1 MNPFSQ
7 LDWLLPAPP
16 NFSDQVK
23 AIRAKAG
30 DASAELRALASH
42 ALNANQLLRVGK
54 LIDEAR
60 LKDGNTGSLQPF
72 KLGIISNATTEFI
85 TPAIIGTGARFGF
98 AVETVSTGYGQFMQA
113 ALDPHSAINAA
124 RCDAALLALDA
135 NAFALATPPGDDVA
149 AVAAVERAL
158 NMIDSMCAGIAQSG
172 ATVIL
177 QTIAA
182 PVETLLGGYDALL
195 SGSLATQIAELNRGL
210 IQRCHQTSSPLLDVA
225 GMAGRVGLANW
236 HDPIAWNL
244 AKQPVA
250 HNLIPYFA
258 DNLCRLISAMRG
270 KSRKALVLDLDNTLW
285 AGVIGDDGMTGI
297 NIAQGDATGE
307 AHLAL
312 QRYALALRERG
323 VVLAV
328 SSKNTDEV
336 ARQVFRE
343 HPDMLIR
350 EAHIA
355 VFQANWNDKASN
367 IEAIAQ
373 TLNIGLDALVFVDDN
388 PAERALVRQRLPQ
401 VAVPEL
407 PDDPAFYVRT
417 IAAAGYFEAVGFADE
432 DRKRAQFYTDNAK
445 RVELQSSIG
454 SIDDYLRSLDMKISF
469 SAFDAGG
476 RARIAQLI
484 NKSNQFNLTTRR
496 YTEAE
501 IDALIADEHVFTMQ
515 IRLEDVFGD
524 NGMISSIICRTTGE
538 DWDIDTWLMSC
549 RVLGRKVEEAALQQ
563 LIRFGKMRGI
573 KRLIGLYRPTE
584 RNIIVAEHY
593 AKLGFTASGK
603 RDDAELWILPLNET
617 PIDNTS
623 DIFAAIS
630 SHNLGK

>member
-1 MNPFSQ
+1 MYPYAQ

-16 NFSDQVK
+16 NFSEHVK

-30 DASAELRALASH
+30 DTSADTRALANH
-42 ALNANQLLRVGK
+42 ALNTNQLLRVGK
-54 LIDEAR
+54 LIEEAR
-60 LKDGNTGSLQPF
+60 HRDDHNGALQPF
-72 KLGIISNATTEFI
+72 TLGIISNATTEFNA
-85 TPAIIGTGARFGF
+85 PAIVGTGARYGF
-98 AVETVSTGYGQFMQA
+98 AIKIVTTGYGQFMQL
-113 ALDPHSAINAA
+113 ALDPQSIINAA
-124 RCDAALLALDA
+124 SCDAVLLALDA
-135 NAFALATPPGDDVA
+135 NAFALSSTPGDDA
-149 AVAAVERAL
+149 AAIAAVERAL

-177 QTIAA
+177 QTIAPPA
-182 PVETLLGGYDALL
+182 ETLLGGYDALL
-195 SGSLATQIAELNRGL
+195 PGSLTAQIAELNRRL
-210 IQRCHQTSSPLLDVA
+210 VQRCCQTSRPLLDVVA
-225 GMAGRVGLANW
+225 MAGRVGLASW

-258 DNLCRLISAMRG
+258 DSLCRLIAAMRG
-270 KSRKALVLDLDNTLW
+270 KSRKALILDLDNTLW

-312 QRYALALRERG
+312 QRYALALRECG

-328 SSKNTDEV
+328 SSKNTDEI

-350 EAHIA
+350 EDHIA

-367 IEAIAQ
+367 IEAIAK

-407 PDDPAFYVRT
+407 PADPAFYVRT

-445 RVELQSSIG
+445 RVELQANIG
-454 SIDDYLRSLDMKISF
+454 SIDDYLRSLNMNISF

-501 IDALIADEHVFTMQ
+501 IDTLIDDNQAFTMQ

-524 NGMISSIICRTTGE
+524 NGMISAIICRAKGD
-538 DWDIDTWLMSC
+538 DWEIDTWLMSC

-563 LIRFGKMRGI
+563 LIHFGKVRGI

-584 RNIIVAEHY
+584 RNSIVAEHY
-593 AKLGFTASGK
+593 AKLGFTASGR

-630 SHNLGK
+630 SHNLGN

>member
-1 MNPFSQ
+1 MYPYAQ

-16 NFSDQVK
+16 NFSEHVK

-30 DASAELRALASH
+30 DTSADTRALANH
-42 ALNANQLLRVGK
+42 ALNTNQLLRVGK
-54 LIDEAR
+54 LIEEAR
-60 LKDGNTGSLQPF
+60 HRDDHNGALQPF
-72 KLGIISNATTEFI
+72 TLGIISNATTEFNA
-85 TPAIIGTGARFGF
+85 PAIVGTGARYGF
-98 AVETVSTGYGQFMQA
+98 AIKIVTTGYGQFMQL
-113 ALDPHSAINAA
+113 ALDPQSIINAA
-124 RCDAALLALDA
+124 SCDAVLLALDA
-135 NAFALATPPGDDVA
+135 NAFALSSTPGDDA
-149 AVAAVERAL
+149 AAIAAVERAL

-177 QTIAA
+177 QTIAPPA
-182 PVETLLGGYDALL
+182 ETLLGGYDALL
-195 SGSLATQIAELNRGL
+195 PGSLTAQIAELNRRL
-210 IQRCHQTSSPLLDVA
+210 VRRCCQTSRPLLDVVA
-225 GMAGRVGLANW
+225 MAGRVGLASW

-258 DNLCRLISAMRG
+258 DSLCRLIAAMRG
-270 KSRKALVLDLDNTLW
+270 KSRKALILDLDNTLW

-312 QRYALALRERG
+312 QRYALALRECG

-328 SSKNTDEV
+328 SSKNTDEI

-350 EAHIA
+350 EDHIA

-367 IEAIAQ
+367 IEAIAK

-407 PDDPAFYVRT
+407 PADPAFYVRT

-445 RVELQSSIG
+445 RVELQANIG
-454 SIDDYLRSLDMKISF
+454 SIDDYLRSLNMNISF

-501 IDALIADEHVFTMQ
+501 IDTLIDDNQAFTMQ

-524 NGMISSIICRTTGE
+524 NGMISAIICRAMGD
-538 DWDIDTWLMSC
+538 DWAIDTWLMSC

-563 LIRFGKMRGI
+563 LIHFGKVRGI

-584 RNIIVAEHY
+584 RNSIVAEHY
-593 AKLGFTASGK
+593 AKLGFTASGR

-630 SHNLGK
+630 SHNLGN

>member
-1 MNPFSQ
+1 MNLHAQ

-16 NFSDQVK
+16 NFSEHVK
-23 AIRAKAG
+23 AIRAMTG
-30 DASAELRALASH
+30 DTSAEIRALANH

-60 LKDGNTGSLQPF
+60 QRDGNNGALQSF
-72 KLGIISNATTEFI
+72 KLGIISNATTEFNA
-85 TPAIIGTGARFGF
+85 PAITGTGARFGF
-98 AVETVSTGYGQFMQA
+98 AIEIVATGYGQFMQA
-113 ALDPHSAINAA
+113 ALDPHSVINTA
-124 RCDAALLALDA
+124 RCDAVLLALDA
-135 NAFALATPPGDDVA
+135 NAFALATPPGDEA
-149 AVAAVERAL
+149 APLAAVERAL

-177 QTIAA
+177 QTISPPA
-182 PVETLLGGYDALL
+182 ETLLGGYDALL
-195 SGSLATQIAELNRGL
+195 PGSLAAQIAELNRGL
-210 IQRCHQTSSPLLDVA
+210 VQRCRQTSSPLLDVA
-225 GMAGRVGLANW
+225 AMASRVGLTNW

-258 DNLCRLISAMRG
+258 DSLCRLIAAMRG

-285 AGVIGDDGMTGI
+285 AGVIGDDGMAGI

-312 QRYALALRERG
+312 QRYALALRDCG

-328 SSKNTDEV
+328 SSKNTDV
-336 ARQVFRE
+336 IARQVFRE
-343 HPDMLIR
+343 HPDMLLR
-350 EAHIA
+350 EEHIA

-407 PDDPAFYVRT
+407 PEDPAFYVRT

-454 SIDDYLRSLDMKISF
+454 SIDDYLRSLNMKISF

-501 IDALIADEHVFTMQ
+501 IDAMIGDENAFTMQ

-524 NGMISSIICRTTGE
+524 NGMISTIICRAVGD
-538 DWDIDTWLMSC
+538 DWEIDTWLMSC

-563 LIRFGKMRGI
+563 LIHFGKMRGI
-573 KRLIGLYRPTE
+573 KRLMGLYRPTE

-593 AKLGFTASGK
+593 AKLGFTATGI
-603 RDDAELWILPLNET
+603 RDDSELWILSLDET

-630 SHNLGK
+630 TQNLEE